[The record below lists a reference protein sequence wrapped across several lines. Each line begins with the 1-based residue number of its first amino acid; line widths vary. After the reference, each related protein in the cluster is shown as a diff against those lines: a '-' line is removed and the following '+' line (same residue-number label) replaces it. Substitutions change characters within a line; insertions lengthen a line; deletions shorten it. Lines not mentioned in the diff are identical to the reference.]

1 MRKILFLPLLIVSLC
16 ADSIAAT
23 RPAARGTRGG
33 TGGTSAGTTAPKTVN
48 RGRAAVTAP
57 AKTQTSTSG
66 ASAPKTVNR
75 GRAATTTT
83 TKGPTVAAR
92 AGVTQKVIGSGTKV
106 AAAAKNVVV
115 DQECQQKYDGC
126 MDAFCMID
134 NASGGRCMCSDKNA
148 EYDAILAEIEKLDQQ
163 SYQMAT
169 FGVERIEMG
178 ANADAAIAAANAAA
192 NSILKEGQNVASD
205 GKKTSRR
212 TLDLSMWDDVELDE
226 GDENIFGA
234 SGSATPLG
242 DAKGDALHAAAADM
256 CAAQI
261 PECSSEISMLK
272 LLYSQRIKAD
282 CTAYENSL
290 KQQKKSSQQKLQTAE
305 RALREAALD
314 QLKTA
319 NKYDLGQCTIEFKKC
334 MQTTGGCGNDF
345 AGCAIAAA
353 MDATNVVKSTS
364 KNSKKQSTYQI
375 KGAITNIEISAST
388 YDNLMAK
395 KPLCESITKQCV
407 AVADQ
412 VWDTFLRDVA
422 PQMKNAELIAEDNA
436 RQNCIGNISSCF
448 QKACK
453 DNIDPKDPDGSYDM
467 CLTRPATMLNVCKVP
482 LNACGIDASSEQ
494 AAEESDIWDYVLAA
508 LAAQRVDSC
517 TTAVKECLTSDDRC
531 GKDYTQCIG
540 LDTDTIMRMCP
551 YDKLTGC
558 QKKYGETNISG
569 NAVYEELAN
578 MVQGIMLNIDN
589 SFLTACQN
597 AANEAMVKVCG
608 DTTNCNALTVDAN
621 VGTRSLE
628 YKICEYSSAETGL
641 DIDFNKCRTDISQIS
656 DEELG
661 RNTAANN
668 GGVLGPVTPLAGV
681 IDGTIYWEN
690 IEIDDDGKVST
701 VEEYLT
707 KIDGS
712 GMSQKQKDKVK
723 SELAQLQS
731 SINMAIETIEADP
744 TVQFCMTGREVQGM
758 KKIGTDGQSTR
769 TRLGEKSA
777 DAARFPELTK
787 QMRSI
792 IATAALKSA
801 KDNYYKKYDE
811 LNEKLLTDYAKI
823 GERMAKIRGE
833 NALDSR
839 REIARDACVNFA
851 SASSMPKS
859 AEPPKSAAGKIIAM
873 TALVGAAIAIPI
885 AGPLFTGT
893 SITATAATATL
904 TTGSSI
910 GATAGIIGGG
920 AAGVAGIG
928 LAGNAGSG
936 KANGEDNQLQKQLI
950 GSKSTNNWNLK
961 ENVVATFEW
970 ETLNCH
976 ICTKTTKCSKE
987 KNPPFGKKYCKTW
1000 ADTVESCKDVQF

>member
-1 MRKILFLPLLIVSLC
+1 MKKIILLPLLVVSLC
-16 ADSIAAT
+16 ADLFAAT

-33 TGGTSAGTTAPKTVN
+33 TSASAATPTVAA
-48 RGRAAVTAP
+48 RAAVNTRAAP
-57 AKTQTSTSG
+57 RATTTG
-66 ASAPKTVNR
+66 TSAPKTVNR
-75 GRAATTTT
+75 GRAATTTA
-83 TKGPTVAAR
+83 TKAPTVAAR
-92 AGVTQKVIGSGTKV
+92 AGVTQKVIATGTKV
-106 AAAAKNVVV
+106 AAAARNVVV
-115 DQECQQKYDGC
+115 DEECQQKFDGC
-126 MDAFCMID
+126 MDAFCMLD
-134 NASGGRCMCSDKNA
+134 NASGGRCMCSNKNA

-178 ANADAAIAAANAAA
+178 TDADAAIAAANDAA
-192 NSILKEGQNVASD
+192 NAVLNDNSLDENGR
-205 GKKTSRR
+205 KTSRR
-212 TLDLSMWDDVELDE
+212 TLDLSLWDDSQFEFEEDVDV
-226 GDENIFGA
+226 F
-234 SGSATPLG
+234 GSAGNSPFG
-242 DAKGDALHAAAADM
+242 DATGDALYSEAAKL

-261 PECSSEISMLK
+261 PECKADMDMLQ
-272 LLYSQRIKAD
+272 LMYAQRIKSD
-282 CTAYENSL
+282 CNAYENSL

-305 RALREAALD
+305 RALREAALE
-314 QLKTA
+314 QLQIA

-453 DNIDPKDPDGSYDM
+453 DNIDPNDPDGSYDM
-467 CLTRPATMLNVCKVP
+467 CLTRPGTMLNVCKVP
-482 LNACGIDASSEQ
+482 LNACGIDASSEA
-494 AAEESDIWDYVLAA
+494 AAEESDIWDYVLAT
-508 LAAQRVDSC
+508 LAAMRVDSC
-517 TTAVKECLTSDDRC
+517 TNAVKECLTSDDRC
-531 GKDYTQCIG
+531 GDDYTQCIG

-551 YDKLTGC
+551 YDKLTAC
-558 QKKYGETNISG
+558 QQKYGETSIADD
-569 NAVYEELAN
+569 AVYEEMAN
-578 MVQGIMLNIDN
+578 MVQGIMLAIDN
-589 SFLTACQN
+589 NFLTACQN
-597 AANEAMVKVCG
+597 AANEAMIKVCG
-608 DTTNCNALTVDAN
+608 DTENCNALTVDAN
-621 VGTRSLE
+621 TGARSLE
-628 YKICEYSSAETGL
+628 YKICEYSSAEEGL

-661 RNTAANN
+661 RNRAADN
-668 GGVLGPVTPLAGV
+668 GGALGPVTPLAGV

-690 IEIDDDGKVST
+690 IEIDNDGKVST
-701 VEEYLT
+701 IEEYLT
-707 KIDGS
+707 KVDGS

-731 SINMAIETIEADP
+731 SINMAIDTIESDP

-758 KKIGTDGQSTR
+758 KKINADGQSIR
-769 TRLGEKSA
+769 TRIAEKSA

-792 IATAALKSA
+792 IASAALKSA
-801 KDNYYKKYDE
+801 KNNYYKKYDE
-811 LNEKLLTDYAKI
+811 LNERLLTDYAKI
-823 GERMAKIRGE
+823 GERQAKIRGE

-839 REIARDACVNFA
+839 RDIARDACVNFA
-851 SASSMPKS
+851 DASSLPKS

-873 TALVGAAIAIPI
+873 TALLGAAIAIPI
-885 AGPLFTGT
+885 AGPLVTV
-893 SITATAATATL
+893 AE
-904 TTGSSI
+904 SSI
-910 GATAGIIGGG
+910 GATAGI
-920 AAGVAGIG
+920 AGIG
-928 LAGNAGSG
+928 LLGNAGSG
-936 KANGEDNQLQKQLI
+936 KANGEDTETTGKQLI
-950 GSKSTNNWNLK
+950 GSKSTNNWNFK
-961 ENVVATFEW
+961 ENVVATFDW

-976 ICTKTTKCSKE
+976 VCTKTTHCAKT
-987 KNPPFGKKYCKTW
+987 KNPLFGNKYCKTW
-1000 ADTVESCKDVQF
+1000 ADTVESCKDIQF